1 MRVDKSTGVLG
12 FLLCIGVLCAARG
25 SARVVSAQAS
35 PAAGCIGDCAGNGIV
50 TVDDLITGAGIILG
64 SVPPGQCLAFGGP
77 GGGAATIAT
86 LVTGVN
92 NALHGCVSSCPYD
105 LASNIPDTAALCD
118 YVGRWNMQCGDSSLG
133 GTFFGDGMHL
143 LVGLATDPIV
153 FFGGTVVSPTQVSL
167 EVWFTDPNTDPNS
180 QDIPISGEISLSA
193 DHDVLQVVPSGEP
206 PFTLD
211 MCDFVAYQGMYVGQ
225 ISPSAGVASKGREVA
240 TMFRALHPRP

>member
-1 MRVDKSTGVLG
+1 MRLDKSTPVLG
-12 FLLCIGVLCAARG
+12 LALCVAMLCAAGARE
-25 SARVVSAQAS
+25 RVVSEQGS
-35 PAAGCIGDCAGNGIV
+35 PAAGCIGDCAGDGIV

-64 SVPPGQCLAFGGP
+64 TVPPSRCAAFGG
-77 GGGAATIAT
+77 AAGIDA

-92 NALHGCVSSCPYD
+92 NALYGCVPSCPFD
-105 LASNIPDTAALCD
+105 LASNVPETAALCD

-133 GTFFGDGMHL
+133 GTFFGDGVHL

-211 MCDFVAYQGMYVGQ
+211 MCDFVAYQGMYIGQ
-225 ISPSAGVASKGREVA
+225 ISTSAGVANMGREMA
-240 TMFRALHPRP
+240 TVFRALHPRP